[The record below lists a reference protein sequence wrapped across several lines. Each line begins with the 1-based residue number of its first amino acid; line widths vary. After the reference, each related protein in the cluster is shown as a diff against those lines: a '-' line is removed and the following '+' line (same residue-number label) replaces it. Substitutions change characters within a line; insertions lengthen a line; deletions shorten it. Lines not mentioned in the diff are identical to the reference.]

1 MRLSGLCIAA
11 FCFLMGAVAAVAQTP
26 REPIVGTTPYV
37 YRSVD
42 GNTLHLQVLRPPARY
57 SGARPAIVFFF
68 GGGWSQGTVQ
78 QFVPYGTEL
87 AARGMVAVFVDYR
100 VSSRHQSTPTQSTQ
114 DAQAAMRYV
123 KRHAAELG
131 IDPRR
136 LVAAGGS
143 AGGQLALATT
153 LVPPL
158 EPDTLTPSA
167 NLLIGYNPVAD
178 LRDERWVK
186 RFGGEGTAISPAAFV
201 RKGMPPALIFHG
213 TADTTVPIQQVRDFC
228 TAMRAAGN
236 ACQLEESQDA
246 GHGFFNYGRHDNRWY
261 NEVLAKTIAFLAG
274 HGYVE

>member
-1 MRLSGLCIAA
+1 MAASILVSSG
-11 FCFLMGAVAAVAQTP
+11 MTVGQTP
-26 REPIVGTTPYV
+26 REPIAGTTPYV
-37 YRSVD
+37 YRTVD
-42 GNTLHLQVLRPPARY
+42 RTALDLQVLRPPARFV
-57 SGARPAIVFFF
+57 GARPAVVFFF
-68 GGGWSQGTVQ
+68 GGGWTNGTVRH
-78 QFVPYGTEL
+78 FEPFGKEL
-87 AARGMVAVFVDYR
+87 AGRGMVAVFVDYR
-100 VSSRHQSTPTQSTQ
+100 VSSRHKSTPLQSTE

-153 LVPPL
+153 LVPAL
-158 EPDTLTPSA
+158 EEDPVTPSA

-178 LRDERWVK
+178 LRVESWRK
-186 RFGGEGTAISPAAFV
+186 RFGDVGAAISPSAFV
-201 RKGMPPALIFHG
+201 RSGLPPVLLFHG

-228 TAMRAAGN
+228 SAMRAAGN

-246 GHGFFNYGRHDNRWY
+246 GHGFFNQGRHDNRWY
-261 NEVLAKTIAFLAG
+261 NEVLARTIAFLAG